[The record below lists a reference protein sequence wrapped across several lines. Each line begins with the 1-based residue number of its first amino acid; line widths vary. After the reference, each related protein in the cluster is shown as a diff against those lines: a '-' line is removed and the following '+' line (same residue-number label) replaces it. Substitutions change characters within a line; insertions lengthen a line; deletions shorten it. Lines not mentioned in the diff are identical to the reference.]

1 MRRSTARSV
10 RPARAA
16 LLAAATLSAALPPSL
31 DAQELADTPVTPT
44 SAGWTEWARGALVI
58 GGLVSLDRRIR
69 DGTRDLRSE
78 MGDDVASFGRWLGDW
93 RRSAPVVAAAALVA
107 GALPD
112 GSAAAR
118 RGGAIVLGV
127 LAGSMANEALNVAV
141 GRGRPAEDAG
151 PWRFDP
157 FDGHASF
164 PSGHTAY
171 AFAIAGAF
179 DEATDGPL
187 PALVAYT
194 AAGLTGLSR
203 VYDDRHWLSDVAIGA
218 LVGTWVSRRAT
229 ASALRLLDAR
239 GPEPRTRPAAG
250 LPATGL
256 GAWLGR
262 LEPVATPSFAGIRF
276 VH

>member
-10 RPARAA
+10 RPLRAA
-16 LLAAATLSAALPPSL
+16 LVAAAALAATLAPAL
-31 DAQELADTPVTPT
+31 DAQTREEPPPSG
-44 SAGWTEWARGALVI
+44 SAGWAGWARGLVVM

-69 DGTRDLRSE
+69 DGSRGLQSD
-78 MGDDVASFGRWLGDW
+78 MGEDVASFGRWFGDW
-93 RRSAPVVAAAALVA
+93 RNSAPFVAVGALVV

-112 GSAAAR
+112 GSDATR
-118 RGGAIVLGV
+118 RGASIVLGI

-141 GRGRPAEDAG
+141 GRGRPNDDAG

-171 AFAIAGAF
+171 AFAIAGAI
-179 DEATDGPL
+179 DEATDGPV
-187 PALVAYT
+187 PAIVAYT

-229 ASALRLLDAR
+229 AGALRLLGA
-239 GPEPRTRPAAG
+239 EPGTGGEGAAG
-250 LPATGL
+250 DGMP
-256 GAWLGR
+256 AWLRR
-262 LEPVATPSFAGIRF
+262 LEPVATPRFAGIRF

>member
-16 LLAAATLSAALPPSL
+16 LLAIAALSAALAPSL
-31 DAQELADTPVTPT
+31 EAQEPPERPVSTA
-44 SAGWTEWARGALVI
+44 SARWTGWARGLLVL

-69 DGTRDLRSE
+69 DGTRDLQSG
-78 MGDDVASFGRWLGDW
+78 MGDDVASFGRWFGDW
-93 RRSAPVVAAAALVA
+93 QRSAPLVAAGALVV

-112 GSAAAR
+112 GSDAAR
-118 RGGAIVLGV
+118 RGASIVLGV

-141 GRGRPAEDAG
+141 GRGRPSEDAG

-171 AFAIAGAF
+171 AFAIAGAI
-179 DEATDGPL
+179 DEATDGPA

-194 AAGLTGLSR
+194 TAGLTGLSR
-203 VYDDRHWLSDVAIGA
+203 IYDDRHWLSDVAIGA
-218 LVGTWVSRRAT
+218 VVGTWVARRAT
-229 ASALRLLDAR
+229 DGALRLFGANR
-239 GPEPRTRPAAG
+239 GPRDPDASKASNG
-250 LPATGL
+250 AL
-256 GAWLGR
+256 GAWLAR
-262 LEPVATPSFAGIRF
+262 IEPVATPRFAGIRV

>member
-10 RPARAA
+10 RPSRAA
-16 LLAAATLSAALPPSL
+16 LVAAAALAATLAPPL
-31 DAQELADTPVTPT
+31 RAQTLEEPPTPSG
-44 SAGWTEWARGALVI
+44 SAGWTGWARGLVVV

-69 DGTRDLRSE
+69 DGSRGLQSE
-78 MGDDVASFGRWLGDW
+78 MGDDVASFGRWFGDW
-93 RRSAPVVAAAALVA
+93 RSSAPFVAAGALLV

-112 GSAAAR
+112 GSDATR
-118 RGGAIVLGV
+118 RGASIVFGI

-141 GRGRPAEDAG
+141 GRGRPNDDAG

-171 AFAIAGAF
+171 AFAIAGAI
-179 DEATDGPL
+179 DAATDDPIPTVL
-187 PALVAYT
+187 AYT

-229 ASALRLLDAR
+229 EGALELL
-239 GPEPRTRPAAG
+239 GAAPDDEAAGGG
-250 LPATGL
+250 LPA
-256 GAWLGR
+256 WLRR
-262 LEPVATPSFAGIRF
+262 LEPVATPRFAGIRL